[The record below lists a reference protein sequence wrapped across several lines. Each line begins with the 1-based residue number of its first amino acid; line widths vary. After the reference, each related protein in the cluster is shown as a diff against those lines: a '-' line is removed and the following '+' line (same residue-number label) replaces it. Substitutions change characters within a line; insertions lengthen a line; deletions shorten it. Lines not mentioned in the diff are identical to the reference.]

1 MTYDYLL
8 FDADDTLFNFDA
20 GSRAAFCEAMAEH
33 GIAASDA
40 DYDAY
45 AAINL
50 ALWKRFEKG
59 EIEKELILTKRF
71 LDYFVVSPYTA
82 DPLSVNE
89 SYKRAISHQNILMP
103 HALEVLKELKARG
116 YRLFIITNGD
126 AAIQHK
132 RLAESPIT
140 PLIENVFISEEIG
153 HAKPSPLFFEAV
165 ERAIVGFDKARALVI
180 GDSESSDMLGAQNAA
195 IDACYFSPSGNDLPD
210 GIMSKYKIRAL
221 TELLTLLD

>member
-140 PLIENVFISEEIG
+140 PLIENVFI
-153 HAKPSPLFFEAV
+153 HY
-165 ERAIVGFDKARALVI
+165 
-180 GDSESSDMLGAQNAA
+180 M
-195 IDACYFSPSGNDLPD
+195 YFCRYCNS
-210 GIMSKYKIRAL
+210 
-221 TELLTLLD
+221 